1 MLLPCNVIVYEQDGE
16 VRVGAVDAAKM
27 LSVVG
32 EPPMEPLAMEVHT
45 KLQRAI
51 DDVCQA
57 APTHHS
63 CAFLNRNAFTITD
76 TELNVIAALAIN
88 GLRVKPKK
96 G

>member
-32 EPPMEPLAMEVHT
+32 EPSMEPLAIEVNT

-51 DDVCQA
+51 DDVA
-57 APTHHS
+57 
-63 CAFLNRNAFTITD
+63 
-76 TELNVIAALAIN
+76 E
-88 GLRVKPKK
+88 
-96 G
+96 